1 MSEEVSMEEQG
12 SMVVEFLDG
21 LVASY
26 GLTGSASVTEID
38 DDVIDVAIN
47 GEGLGVLI
55 GPGGHTLGALGEVS
69 KTALQR
75 RLGGNAKCRVRVD
88 VAGYRETR
96 RSALVAFT
104 SEVAAK
110 VRDTGAPHALEPMS
124 SIDRKIVHDAV
135 GELDGVGSTSDGEEP
150 RRRVVI
156 VPA

>member
-1 MSEEVSMEEQG
+1 MTDEISMEEQG

-26 GLTGSASVTEID
+26 GLSGSASVMSID
-38 DDVIDVAIN
+38 DDVIDVTIA

-88 VAGYRETR
+88 VAGYRATR
-96 RSALVAFT
+96 RESLIEFTAGVA
-104 SEVAAK
+104 EK
-110 VRDTGAPHALEPMS
+110 VRETGAPHALEPMS
-124 SIDRKIVHDAV
+124 SIDRKIVHDAAAD
-135 GELDGVGSTSDGEEP
+135 LDGVGSTSDGEEP

>member
-1 MSEEVSMEEQG
+1 MSDDIPLEEQG
-12 SMVVEFLDG
+12 GMVVEFLNG

-26 GLTGSASVTEID
+26 GLEGAAAVASIE
-38 DDVIDVAIN
+38 DDVIDVSIT

-55 GPGGHTLGALGEVS
+55 GPGGHTLAALGEVS

-75 RLGGNAKCRVRVD
+75 RLGGTARCRVRVD
-88 VAGYRETR
+88 VAGYRATR
-96 RSALVAFT
+96 RDALVKFT
-104 SEVAAK
+104 GEVAEK
-110 VRDTGAPHALEPMS
+110 VRDTGSAHALEPMS

-150 RRRVVI
+150 RRRVVV